1 MKILQAIL
9 LVVTCFLLPGCI
21 TNTVGMQAQ
30 TDKPRL
36 KQENKIKLNN
46 GLDVEI
52 SSEDEAK

>member
-9 LVVTCFLLPGCI
+9 LVVTCFLLSGCI